1 MRHIIWEWLNFWS
14 FLTGLSNLLIVLSA
28 SIKTIF
34 LSRCLQGQGSADQNR
49 LDQNLKTWWQ
59 SMDPCS
65 RYRIIIRNCFRFG
78 NDWII
83 PSRRRKEN
91 WTNGKSNEWSC
102 NWRPPWTPYQSR
114 VTTRWHCVSG
124 TGNSP
129 GMESG
134 AGIFGPGSGL
144 LPGQKF
150 DLYKYWR
157 NSWSLSV
164 YVSFQCSIIWNCLLC
179 QIKTSIWNIFSYID
193 YISSPGKKGIFWCYH
208 SGLIN
213 WDSELKQQITLVTVR
228 PLQVIQINEKPSNRF
243 SNRLIYDIFYLT
255 LNDPKCPLGKLSFKF
270 PVEWA
275 PYRLWLKWKLT
286 ISILGSLRNYYVT
299 RTF

>member
-1 MRHIIWEWLNFWS
+1 MSHMIWERLNFWS

-78 NDWII
+78 NDRII
-83 PSRRRKEN
+83 SSRRRKEN

-102 NWRPPWTPYQSR
+102 NWRPPWTPSQSR
-114 VTTRWHCVSG
+114 VNWPGGTTLVGLETLQWSRNPWPWS
-124 TGNSP
+124 
-129 GMESG
+129 
-134 AGIFGPGSGL
+134 GPGSGL

-164 YVSFQCSIIWNCLLC
+164 YVSLQCSTIWNCLLC

-193 YISSPGKKGIFWCYH
+193 YISSPGEKRDFLAFLHH
-208 SGLIN
+208 SDLIN
-213 WDSELKQQITLVTVR
+213 WDWWHCQFTTDYWVSTGNSETK
-228 PLQVIQINEKPSNRF
+228 S
-243 SNRLIYDIFYLT
+243 
-255 LNDPKCPLGKLSFKF
+255 
-270 PVEWA
+270 
-275 PYRLWLKWKLT
+275 
-286 ISILGSLRNYYVT
+286 
-299 RTF
+299 RTD